1 MTALSITAAN
11 VLAASGANVE
21 NGVAGA
27 AITQGEVVYRNSTNS
42 KYGLADCDAATSGVR
57 EAYGIALNS
66 ASDGQPQQVLKSG
79 DITIG
84 ATLTVGLAYYLGATA
99 GEIVPYADLVEDD
112 YIVFI
117 GVAKSASV
125 LSVSINNTG
134 AQVPAA

>member
-11 VLAASGANVE
+11 VIAAGGANVE

-27 AITQGEVVYRNSTNS
+27 TITQGEVVYRDTSTS
-42 KYGLADCDAATSGVR
+42 KFGLADCDSATANVR
-57 EAYGIALNS
+57 VAYGIALNG
-66 ASDGQPQQVLKSG
+66 ASDGQPLRVLKSG

-84 ATLTVGLAYYLGATA
+84 ATLTIGAAYYLGATA

-112 YIVFI
+112 YIVFL

-125 LSVSINNTG
+125 LSVAINNTG
-134 AQVPAA
+134 AQAPAA

>member
-11 VLAASGANVE
+11 VIAASGANVE

-27 AITQGEVVYRNSTNS
+27 TITQGQVVYRDATSS
-42 KYGLADCDAATSGVR
+42 KYGLADCDSATAGVR
-57 EAYGIALNS
+57 DAYGIALNS
-66 ASDGQPQQVLKSG
+66 ASDGQPQQVLRSG

-84 ATLTVGLAYYLGATA
+84 AALAVGAAYYLGATA

-117 GVAKSASV
+117 GVAKSTSV

-134 AQVPAA
+134 AQAPA